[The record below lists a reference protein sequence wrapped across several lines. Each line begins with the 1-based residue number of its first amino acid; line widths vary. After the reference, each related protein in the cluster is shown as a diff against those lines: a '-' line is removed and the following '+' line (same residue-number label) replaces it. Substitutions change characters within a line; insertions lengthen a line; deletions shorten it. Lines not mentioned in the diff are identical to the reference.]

1 MSASQFWE
9 LSIRAS
15 EEISEGLTNFVWELG
30 ALGVLEEEVAGSAR
44 LRAFFPASASADT
57 LAARMRDYLGGLRAL
72 GFTVGDDVL
81 LAPLTDPGWA
91 EAWRD
96 HFRPRPVG
104 DRLLIAPPWDAPRV
118 EGRLTIVIEPGR
130 AFGTGQHGSTAGCL
144 ELLERTVE
152 RQAPPRAALDLG
164 TGSGI
169 LAIAAAL
176 LGIPRVLAIDDDPD
190 AVANARANLAL
201 NGVTTSV
208 TCATADAASLQTE
221 PAPLVL
227 ANILAAAHARLAHV
241 YRRLVAPTGLLVLGG
256 LLEAEA
262 DDTAEVVARAGF
274 VRRSTLIRD
283 GWATLEL
290 IRPT

>member
-9 LSIRAS
+9 LSVGAS
-15 EEISEGLTNFVWELG
+15 EEISEGLTNFAWELG

-44 LRAFFPASASADT
+44 LRAFFPASASADA
-57 LAARMRDYLGGLRAL
+57 LAARLRDYLGGLRAL
-72 GFTVGDDVL
+72 GFTVTDDPL

-104 DRLLIAPPWDAPRV
+104 DRLLIAPPWDVPRI

-130 AFGTGQHGSTAGCL
+130 AFGTGHHGSTAGCL
-144 ELLERTVE
+144 VLLERAVE
-152 RQAPPRAALDLG
+152 RQVPARALDLG

-169 LAIAAAL
+169 LAIAAAR

-190 AVANARANLAL
+190 AVVNAQANLLL

-208 TCATADAASLQTE
+208 TCAAADAATLETE

-227 ANILAAAHARLAHV
+227 ANILAAAHVRLGPV
-241 YRRLVAPTGLLVLGG
+241 YWRLVAPAGLLVLGG
-256 LLEAEA
+256 LLDGEA

-290 IRPT
+290 IRPA

>member
-9 LSIRAS
+9 LSIGAS
-15 EEISEGLTNFVWELG
+15 EEVSEGLTNFVWELG

-57 LAARMRDYLGGLRAL
+57 LAARLRDYLGGLRAL
-72 GFTVGDDVL
+72 GFTVGDDAL

-152 RQAPPRAALDLG
+152 RQVPLRALDLG

-208 TCATADAASLQTE
+208 TCATADAATLQTE

-241 YRRLVAPTGLLVLGG
+241 YRRLVTPAGLLVLGG

-262 DDTAEVVARAGF
+262 DDTAAVVARAGF
-274 VRRSTLIRD
+274 VRRSTVIRD

>member
-9 LSIRAS
+9 LSIGAS
-15 EEISEGLTNFVWELG
+15 EEVSEGLTNFVWELG

-57 LAARMRDYLGGLRAL
+57 LAARLRDYLGGLRAL
-72 GFTVGDDVL
+72 GFTVDDDAL

-152 RQAPPRAALDLG
+152 RQVPPRALDLG

-208 TCATADAASLQTE
+208 TCATADAATLQTE

-241 YRRLVAPTGLLVLGG
+241 YRRLVAPAGLLVLGG

-274 VRRSTLIRD
+274 VRRSTLNRD